1 MLPAILTILSM
12 AKQKADAEE
21 ANKAQLAQ
29 NIKNQNVTGQQQPT
43 LQLPQQQQQ
52 QQQQNTVN
60 RLRQVM
66 SLFGK

>member
-12 AKQKADAEE
+12 AKQKADAEN
-21 ANKAQLAQ
+21 ANRAQLAQ
-29 NIKNQNVTGQQQPT
+29 NVQNQNVTGQQQPT

-52 QQQQNTVN
+52 NNVN
-60 RLRQVM
+60 RLQQVM

>member
-12 AKQKADAEE
+12 AKQKADAED

-52 QQQQNTVN
+52 NNVN
-60 RLRQVM
+60 RLQQVM

>member
-1 MLPAILTILSM
+1 MV
-12 AKQKADAEE
+12 KQKADAEE

-52 QQQQNTVN
+52 NNVN
-60 RLRQVM
+60 RLQQVM

>member
-12 AKQKADAEE
+12 AKQKADAEN
-21 ANKAQLAQ
+21 ANRAQLAQ
-29 NIKNQNVTGQQQPT
+29 NIQNQNVTGQQQPT

-52 QQQQNTVN
+52 QQNNVN
-60 RLRQVM
+60 RLQQVM

>member
-12 AKQKADAEE
+12 AKQKADAEN
-21 ANKAQLAQ
+21 ANRAQLAQ

-52 QQQQNTVN
+52 NNVN
-60 RLRQVM
+60 RLQQVM

>member
-12 AKQKADAEE
+12 AKQKADAED

-29 NIKNQNVTGQQQPT
+29 NIKNQNVTGQQQQPT

-52 QQQQNTVN
+52 NNVN
-60 RLRQVM
+60 RLQQVM

>member
-52 QQQQNTVN
+52 NNVN
-60 RLRQVM
+60 RLQQVM

>member
-1 MLPAILTILSM
+1 MLPAILTILTM
-12 AKQKADAEE
+12 AKQKADAEN
-21 ANKAQLAQ
+21 ANRAQLAQ

-52 QQQQNTVN
+52 NNVN
-60 RLRQVM
+60 RLQQVM

>member
-29 NIKNQNVTGQQQPT
+29 NIKNQNVNGQQQPT

-52 QQQQNTVN
+52 NNVN
-60 RLRQVM
+60 RLQQVM

>member
-12 AKQKADAEE
+12 AKQKADAEN
-21 ANKAQLAQ
+21 ANRAQLAQ
-29 NIKNQNVTGQQQPT
+29 NIQNQNVTGQQQPT

-52 QQQQNTVN
+52 NNVN
-60 RLRQVM
+60 RLQQVM

>member
-12 AKQKADAEE
+12 AKQKADAED

-29 NIKNQNVTGQQQPT
+29 NIKNQNVTGQQQQPT

-52 QQQQNTVN
+52 NNVN
-60 RLRQVM
+60 RLQQVM
-66 SLFGK
+66 SLFGKQ